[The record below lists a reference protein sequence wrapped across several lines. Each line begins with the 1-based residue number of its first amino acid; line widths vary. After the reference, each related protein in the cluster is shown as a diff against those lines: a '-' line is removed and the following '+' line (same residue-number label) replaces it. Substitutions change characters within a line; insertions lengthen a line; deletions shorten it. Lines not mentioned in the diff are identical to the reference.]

1 MLDIKTNMEEFKLIK
16 FFRNKEINIDK
27 KVRIRTTQELETRK
41 IEFLKI
47 CGLLNKLEIKYF
59 LQTGI
64 LLGAIRHK
72 GFIPWDWDVELS
84 VYADEVEPKMN
95 ELLGEIRK
103 AGFNIEKYY
112 VELSRLKIDFTGKF
126 PKETTSYTIQG
137 WNHNKKKKVFWRNK
151 FRVPE
156 HLFKKMSKIRL
167 FDKYHFAPDPPEEY
181 LTHQY
186 GNWKKPL
193 QTSDK
198 SLYLTSKFS
207 GISSLKIIIK
217 KIIKLIK

>member
-1 MLDIKTNMEEFKLIK
+1 MEEFKLIK
-16 FFRNKEINIDK
+16 FFRNKGINIDK

-47 CGLLNKLEIKYF
+47 CSLLNKLEIKYF

-112 VELSRLKIDFTGKF
+112 VELSRLKIPFGFIYSSLIKNSF
-126 PKETTSYTIQG
+126 PL
-137 WNHNKKKKVFWRNK
+137 NK
-151 FRVPE
+151 FV
-156 HLFKKMSKIRL
+156 
-167 FDKYHFAPDPPEEY
+167 
-181 LTHQY
+181 
-186 GNWKKPL
+186 
-193 QTSDK
+193 
-198 SLYLTSKFS
+198 
-207 GISSLKIIIK
+207 
-217 KIIKLIK
+217 

>member
-1 MLDIKTNMEEFKLIK
+1 MLNS
-16 FFRNKEINIDK
+16 DK
-27 KVRIRTTQELETRK
+27 KVRIRTKHELEIRK

-47 CGLLNKLEIKYF
+47 CNLLDKLKIRYF

-84 VYADEVEPKMN
+84 VYANEAKPKIN
-95 ELLGEIRK
+95 KLLSEIK
-103 AGFNIEKYY
+103 QAGFKIDNYY
-112 VELSRLKIDFTGKF
+112 TELSRLKIDFTGKLS
-126 PKETTSYTIQG
+126 KETTAYTIQG
-137 WNHNKKKKVFWRNK
+137 WSYNKNDKVFWRNK

-156 HLFKKMSKIRL
+156 HLFKKMCKIRL
-167 FDKYHFAPDPPEEY
+167 FGKDHFAPDPPEEY

-198 SLYLTSKFS
+198 SVYLTRKFS
-207 GISSLKIIIK
+207 GISPIKIFIKRIIK
-217 KIIKLIK
+217 FIK

>member
-1 MLDIKTNMEEFKLIK
+1 MEEFKLIK
-16 FFRNKEINIDK
+16 FFKNKEINIDK

-47 CGLLNKLEIKYF
+47 CSLLNKLEIRYF

-84 VYADEVEPKMN
+84 VYANEAKPKIN
-95 ELLGEIRK
+95 KLLSEIK
-103 AGFNIEKYY
+103 QAGFKIDNYY
-112 VELSRLKIDFTGKF
+112 TELSRLKIDFTGKLS
-126 PKETTSYTIQG
+126 KETTAYTIQG
-137 WNHNKKKKVFWRNK
+137 WSYNKNDKVFWRNK

-156 HLFKKMSKIRL
+156 HLFKKMCKIRL
-167 FDKYHFAPDPPEEY
+167 FGKDHFAPDPPEEY

-198 SLYLTSKFS
+198 SVYLTRKFS
-207 GISSLKIIIK
+207 GISPIKIFIKRIIK
-217 KIIKLIK
+217 FIK